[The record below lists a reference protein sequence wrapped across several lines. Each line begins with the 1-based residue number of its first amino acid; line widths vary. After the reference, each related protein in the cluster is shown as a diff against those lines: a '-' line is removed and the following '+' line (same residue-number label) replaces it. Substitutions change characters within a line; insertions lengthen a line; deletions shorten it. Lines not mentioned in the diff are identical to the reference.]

1 MLQISEPM
9 GLPIPPL
16 DEVLTFTVEGKPIG
30 KGRPRITRNGT
41 YTPKKTREYEK
52 LIAWTFRRRYP
63 RFKPCKGPVF
73 MTVIAYFPIPKNTTK
88 KLREKME
95 REEVFRIKKPDWDN
109 IGKIVCDALNGIAW
123 EDDNQVMGF
132 VLKFYSPR
140 PRIEVMIGEVMA
152 DGA

>member
-1 MLQISEPM
+1 MKKITEAM

-16 DEVLTFTVEGKPIG
+16 SERLKFTVEGTPVG
-30 KGRPRITRNGT
+30 KSRPRVTKNGT
-41 YTPKKTREYEK
+41 YTPKKTKQYER
-52 LIAWTFRRRYP
+52 LIAWTFRSKYP

-95 REEVFRIKKPDWDN
+95 REEVFRTKKPDWDN
-109 IGKIVCDALNGIAW
+109 IGKIVSDALNGIAW

-140 PRIEVMIGEVMA
+140 PRIEVVIGEVMA